1 MYEESASDIY
11 LLIII
16 RERRGCMIS
25 PPIITLVFLLFAV
38 IMFAWEKI
46 PLSITAMIVAVGLTL
61 TGVLDPSEAFAGF
74 VNGNVLLFMAMF
86 IVGAA
91 FFDTGMAQ
99 RVGGVVTKF
108 AKTER
113 QLIIAVMVIT
123 GVMSGFLSN
132 TGTAAVLIPVV
143 IGIAAKSGF
152 ARSRLLL
159 PLVLASAMG
168 GNLSL
173 IGAPGNMIAQ
183 SALQDIGLEFG
194 FFEYA
199 KVGLPMLIIGII
211 YFGLFGYKLLPDRKD
226 DTLDE
231 DSVYSKQVDY
241 SNVPKWK
248 RNTALIV
255 LVLTIAAMVF
265 EDQIGVKLY
274 ISAWIGALVLVATR
288 VISEKNA
295 MKSIDMNTIL
305 LFVGSLALAQAMVK
319 SGAGDLLANSIVGA
333 LGENP
338 SPYVLL
344 FVIILLSAVMTNFMS
359 NTATTALLVPIGLS
373 IASVMGADPKAVLMA
388 TVIGGSCAYATPI
401 GMPANTMVYSLG
413 GYKFRDYVKAGSP
426 LIVISIIVS
435 MILLPILFPFYP

>member
-1 MYEESASDIY
+1 M
-11 LLIII
+11 
-16 RERRGCMIS
+16 S
-25 PPIITLVFLLFAV
+25 PEIITLLFLIFAV

-46 PLSITAMIVAVGLTL
+46 PLSITAMIVAVGLTI
-61 TGVLDPSEAFAGF
+61 TGVLDASEAFSGF
-74 VNGNVLLFMAMF
+74 VDGNVLLFMAMF

-99 RVGGVVTKF
+99 KVGGVITKF

-113 QLIIAVMVIT
+113 QLIVAVMIIT
-123 GVMSGFLSN
+123 GLMSGVLSN
-132 TGTAAVLIPVV
+132 TGTAAVLIPVL
-143 IGIAAKSGF
+143 IGISAKSGF
-152 ARSRLLL
+152 ARSKLLL
-159 PLVLASAMG
+159 PLVMASAMG

-183 SALQDIGLEFG
+183 SALQDMGLEFG

-226 DTLDE
+226 DPLDS
-231 DSVYSKQVDY
+231 DNVYNQNTDYSK
-241 SNVPKWK
+241 VPKWK
-248 RNTALIV
+248 QNVALIV
-255 LVLTIAAMVF
+255 LVLTILAMIF
-265 EDQIGVKLY
+265 EDLIGVKLY
-274 ISAWIGALVLVATR
+274 ISAWVGALVLVATK

-295 MKSIDMNTIL
+295 MRSIDMNTIL
-305 LFVGSLALAQAMVK
+305 LFVGSLALAQSMVK
-319 SGAGDLLANSIVGA
+319 SGAGDLLASTIIGSI
-333 LGENP
+333 GENP

-344 FVIILLSAVMTNFMS
+344 FVVFMIAAIMTNFMS

-373 IASVMGADPKAVLMA
+373 IANVMGADPKAVLMA
-388 TVIGGSCAYATPI
+388 TVIGGSCAYLTPI

-413 GYKFRDYVKAGSP
+413 GYAFKDYVRAGAP
-426 LIVISIIVS
+426 LLLISIVVG

>member
-1 MYEESASDIY
+1 MCKAFSLTVVLSDGGIN
-11 LLIII
+11 
-16 RERRGCMIS
+16 MS
-25 PPIITLVFLLFAV
+25 PEIITLLFLIFAV

-46 PLSITAMIVAVGLTL
+46 PLSITAMIVAVGLTI
-61 TGVLDPSEAFAGF
+61 TGVLDASEAFSGF
-74 VNGNVLLFMAMF
+74 VDGNVLLFMAMF

-99 RVGGVVTKF
+99 KVGGVITKF

-113 QLIIAVMVIT
+113 QLIVAVMIIT
-123 GVMSGFLSN
+123 GLMSGVLSN
-132 TGTAAVLIPVV
+132 TGTAAVLIPVL
-143 IGIAAKSGF
+143 IGISAKSGF
-152 ARSRLLL
+152 ARSKLLL
-159 PLVLASAMG
+159 PLVMASAMG

-183 SALQDIGLEFG
+183 SALQDMGLEFG

-226 DTLDE
+226 DPLDS
-231 DSVYSKQVDY
+231 DNVYNQDTDYSK
-241 SNVPKWK
+241 VPKWK
-248 RNTALIV
+248 QNVALIV
-255 LVLTIAAMVF
+255 LVLTILAMIF
-265 EDQIGVKLY
+265 EDLIGVKLY
-274 ISAWIGALVLVATR
+274 ISAWVGALVLVATK

-295 MKSIDMNTIL
+295 MRSIDMNTIL
-305 LFVGSLALAQAMVK
+305 LFVGSLALAQSMVK
-319 SGAGDLLANSIVGA
+319 SGAGDLLASTIIGSI
-333 LGENP
+333 GENP

-344 FVIILLSAVMTNFMS
+344 FVAFMISAIMTNFMS

-373 IASVMGADPKAVLMA
+373 IANVMGADPKAVLMA
-388 TVIGGSCAYATPI
+388 TVIGGSCAYLTPI

-413 GYKFRDYVKAGSP
+413 GYAFKDYVRAGAP
-426 LIVISIIVS
+426 LLLISIVVG